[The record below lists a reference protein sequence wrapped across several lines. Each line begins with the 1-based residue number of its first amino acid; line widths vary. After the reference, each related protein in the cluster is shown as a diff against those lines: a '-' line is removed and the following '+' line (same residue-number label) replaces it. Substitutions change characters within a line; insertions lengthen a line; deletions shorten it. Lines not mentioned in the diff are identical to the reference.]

1 MTELSLNGEYQAI
14 EAGRVSVEDRGF
26 QFGDGGYEVVRVY
39 RGEPFRMKEHLERLR
54 RTLAGI
60 DLAMP
65 EPAGGFEGICRRV
78 LGGLKEATVY
88 LQVSRGAAPR
98 AHGWSDDLKPTIVA
112 YARACSAP
120 APGSAYSLITVP
132 DDRWGR
138 CHLKT
143 TCLLANVL
151 AKQAAKKA
159 GADEA
164 LFVRDGKTVTEGG
177 SSNAFLVR
185 GGVVVTHPA
194 TNLILDG
201 ITRRA
206 VIELA
211 RAAGLRV
218 EERPFTLAEAL
229 EAKEFFMTST
239 TIEVMP
245 VVRIDGRAIAAGPV
259 AARLRADYAKLAGR
273 D

>member
-1 MTELSLNGEYQAI
+1 MSELYLNGEYLPLD
-14 EAGRVSVEDRGF
+14 AGRVSVEDRGF

-39 RGEPFRMKEHLERLR
+39 RGKFFRLREHLARFA
-54 RTLAGI
+54 RTLKGLDMA
-60 DLAMP
+60 LP
-65 EPAGGFEGICRRV
+65 EPPGGFEEICRRV
-78 LGGLKEATVY
+78 VGDLQEATVY

-98 AHGWSDDLKPTIVA
+98 AHGWSDDLRPTILA
-112 YARACSAP
+112 YARAVAAP
-120 APGSAYSLITVP
+120 APGSTSTLLTVP

-151 AKQAAKKA
+151 AKQAARRA

-164 LFVRDGKTVTEGG
+164 LFVRDRIVTEGG

-185 GGVVVTHPA
+185 DGTIVTHPP

-211 RAAGLRV
+211 HARKIRV
-218 EERPFTLAEAL
+218 QERPFTLAEAL
-229 EAKEFFMTST
+229 EATEFFMTST

-259 AARLRADYAKLAGR
+259 AAQLRADYAALVGR
-273 D
+273 S

>member
-1 MTELSLNGEYQAI
+1 MTELYLNGEYLAI
-14 EAGRVSVEDRGF
+14 EAGKVSVEDRGF

-39 RGEPFRMKEHLERLR
+39 RGEPFRLKEHLDRLR

-65 EPAGGFEGICRRV
+65 EPAGGIESICRRV
-78 LGGLKEATVY
+78 LGGLQEATIY

-98 AHGWSDDLKPTIVA
+98 THGWSDDLRPTIVA

-120 APGSAYSLITVP
+120 APGSAYALITVP

-151 AKQAAKKA
+151 AKQTAKKS

-164 LFVRDGKTVTEGG
+164 LFVRDGRIVTEGG

-185 GGVVVTHPA
+185 DGAIITHPA

-201 ITRRA
+201 ITRRV

-211 RAAGLRV
+211 RARGIRV
-218 EERPFTLAEAL
+218 EERPFTPAEAL
-229 EAKEFFMTST
+229 EASEFFMTST

-245 VVRIDGRAIAAGPV
+245 VVRIDRRPLPLGPV
-259 AARLRADYAKLAGR
+259 AAQLRADYATLAGR

>member
-1 MTELSLNGEYQAI
+1 MNELYLNGEYVPLD
-14 EAGRVSVEDRGF
+14 AGRVSIEDRGF

-39 RGEPFRMKEHLERLR
+39 RGEPFRLKEHLARFE
-54 RTLAGI
+54 RTLKGL
-60 DLAMP
+60 DMTMP
-65 EPAGGFEGICRRV
+65 GGLDEVCRRV
-78 LGGLKEATVY
+78 LGELKEATVY

-98 AHGWSDDLKPTIVA
+98 AHGWSDDLRPTVLA
-112 YARACSAP
+112 YARPISAP
-120 APGSAYSLITVP
+120 APGSTYALLTVP

-151 AKQAAKKA
+151 AKQAAKRA

-164 LFVRDGKTVTEGG
+164 LFVRDGKIVTEGG

-185 GGVVVTHPA
+185 DRALVTHPA

-201 ITRRA
+201 VTRRA

-211 RAAGLRV
+211 AARKIKV
-218 EERPFTLAEAL
+218 QERPFTLAEAL
-229 EAKEFFMTST
+229 EASEFFMTST

-245 VVRIDGRAIAAGPV
+245 VSRIDARPIPPGPV
-259 AARLRADYAKLAGR
+259 AAQLRADYAALAGR
-273 D
+273 A

>member
-1 MTELSLNGEYQAI
+1 MTALYLNGEYLPL
-14 EAGRVSVEDRGF
+14 ETGKVSVEDRGF

-39 RGEPFRMKEHLERLR
+39 RGKPFRLKEHFERLR

-60 DLAMP
+60 DLALP
-65 EPAGGFEGICRRV
+65 EPPGGFEAICRRV
-78 LGGLKEATVY
+78 LGGLPEATIY

-98 AHGWSDDLKPTIVA
+98 THGWSDDLKPTVVA

-120 APGSAYSLITVP
+120 APGSTYTLVTVP

-151 AKQAAKKA
+151 AKQNAKKS

-164 LFVRDGKTVTEGG
+164 LFVRDSRTVTEGG

-185 GGVVVTHPA
+185 DGKIVTHPA

-211 RAAGLRV
+211 RARAIRV
-218 EERPFTLAEAL
+218 EERPFTLAEAF
-229 EAKEFFMTST
+229 EASEFFMTST

-245 VVRIDGRAIAAGPV
+245 VVRIDGRAVAQGPV
-259 AARLRADYAKLAGR
+259 AAQLRADYATLVGR

>member
-1 MTELSLNGEYQAI
+1 MGELYLNGEYVPL
-14 EAGRVSVEDRGF
+14 EAARVSVEDRGF
-26 QFGDGGYEVVRVY
+26 QFGDGGYEVVRAY
-39 RGEPFRMKEHLERLR
+39 RGKFFRLKEHLARFE
-54 RTLAGI
+54 RTLKGLDMALPSG
-60 DLAMP
+60 L
-65 EPAGGFEGICRRV
+65 EEVCNRV
-78 LGGLKEATVY
+78 LGDLQEATVY

-98 AHGWSDDLKPTIVA
+98 AHGWSDDLQPTVIA
-112 YARACSAP
+112 YARAASAP
-120 APGSAYSLITVP
+120 AAGSTMALLTVP

-138 CHLKT
+138 CNLKT

-151 AKQAAKKA
+151 AKQAAKRA

-164 LFVRDGKTVTEGG
+164 LFVRDGKVVTEGG

-185 GGVVVTHPA
+185 DGTIVTHPA

-211 RAAGLRV
+211 RARKIRV
-218 EERPFTLAEAL
+218 QERAFTLAEAL
-229 EAKEFFMTST
+229 EASEFFMTST

-245 VVRIDGRAIAAGPV
+245 VVRIDARPLPQGPV
-259 AARLRADYAKLAGR
+259 AAQLRTDYAALVGR
-273 D
+273 A

>member
-1 MTELSLNGEYQAI
+1 MTELYLNGEYLAI
-14 EAGRVSVEDRGF
+14 EAGKVSVEDRGF

-39 RGEPFRMKEHLERLR
+39 RGEPFRLKEHLERFR

-65 EPAGGFEGICRRV
+65 EPDGGFESICRRV
-78 LGGLKEATVY
+78 LGGLQEATIY

-98 AHGWSDDLKPTIVA
+98 THGWSDDLRPTIVA

-120 APGSAYSLITVP
+120 APGTTMTLRTVQ

-143 TCLLANVL
+143 ICLLANIL
-151 AKQAAKKA
+151 AKQAARKS

-164 LFVRDGKTVTEGG
+164 LFVRDNRVVTEGG

-185 GGVVVTHPA
+185 DGAIVTHPA

-211 RAAGLRV
+211 RARKFRV

-229 EAKEFFMTST
+229 EATEFFMTST

-245 VVRIDGRAIAAGPV
+245 VARIDDRVIAPGPV
-259 AARLRADYAKLAGR
+259 AAQLRADYAKLAGR
-273 D
+273 E